1 MSHNNSGCES
11 VCPNTLSNK
20 REETILLSIGD
31 VLHEYRK
38 ERGLTQEQ
46 FSEKVL
52 LDRSSIAK
60 VEKGTRAAPKGLA
73 MQAAVAFDEPRLYL
87 AAQEEVTGGAIS
99 PWLDN
104 VDLHRASVLFKT
116 VEEMK
121 EVLELTSEAPIS
133 KTADQLTEAD
143 RQVMKR
149 LLMETVE
156 AITALT
162 HFAAVLCKEYSF
174 SWFATWKEHR
184 ADLKAKKYMK

>member
-1 MSHNNSGCES
+1 VAIGHFSGALEE
-11 VCPNTLSNK
+11 VLKRTGDTLAKAGKATNVDGSQ
-20 REETILLSIGD
+20 IGKIIKGS
-31 VLHEYRK
+31 RK
-38 ERGLTQEQ
+38 PSKEVMKQATQHYDDGQ
-46 FSEKVL
+46 L
-52 LDRSSIAK
+52 YIA
-60 VEKGTRAAPKGLA
+60 AAG
-73 MQAAVAFDEPRLYL
+73 
-87 AAQEEVTGGAIS
+87 EVTGGAFA

-121 EVLELTSEAPIS
+121 EVLTLSAEVPIS
-133 KTADQLTEAD
+133 KTADQLTDSE
-143 RQVMKR
+143 RQNMKH

-174 SWFATWKEHR
+174 SWLATWKEHR